1 LKKYFWIPVL
11 SATCFC
17 ISCNGGPSS
26 GPSEMAKQNLDKVH
40 EITKS
45 FTSKDFNK
53 LGDYIL
59 ADAIDHAGDHGD
71 VKGLDSI
78 KAEFVKW
85 SATADEKVDII
96 KEVADDEYVMSWT
109 HNKGK
114 YKIAGEGFKVD
125 DTFNLQAVEVAR
137 FKDGKVAEHWTMM
150 PPGDVMRMMNK
161 TTAEP
166 TMPADSMKMK
176 KKQ

>member
-1 LKKYFWIPVL
+1 MKKHFWIPVL
-11 SATCFC
+11 SASCFC
-17 ISCNGGPSS
+17 ISCNTGQSS
-26 GPSEMAKQNLDKVH
+26 GPSETAKQNLDKVH

-45 FTSKDFNK
+45 FTSKDFSK
-53 LGDYIL
+53 LGDYIS

-85 SATADEKVDII
+85 IATADEKVDVI
-96 KEVADDEYVMSWT
+96 KEVADDDYVMSWT
-109 HNKGK
+109 HNQGK
-114 YKIAGEGFKVD
+114 YKITGEGFKAG

-150 PPGDVMRMMNK
+150 PPADVMRMMNK